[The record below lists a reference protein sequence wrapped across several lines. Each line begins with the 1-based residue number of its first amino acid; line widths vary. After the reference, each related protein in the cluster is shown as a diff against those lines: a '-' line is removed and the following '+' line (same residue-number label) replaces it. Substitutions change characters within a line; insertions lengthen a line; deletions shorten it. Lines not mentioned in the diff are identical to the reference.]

1 MQKKTVDMLTKD
13 SVSIET
19 TQTAVID
26 GTEYTLGVP
35 HRCAYVNSVQGRAL
49 LAEQEPED
57 VVAAVL
63 AMWGDTPTIV
73 EDERSMEEDGGQ
85 N

>member
-1 MQKKTVDMLTKD
+1 MVQRKSVDMLTHD
-13 SVSIET
+13 GVSIET
-19 TQTAVID
+19 TRTTMIEGV
-26 GTEYTLGVP
+26 EYTLGLP

-49 LAEQEPED
+49 LAEQEPAD

-63 AMWGDTPTIV
+63 AMWGDTPTV
-73 EDERSMEEDGGQ
+73 TEERTENG

>member
-19 TQTAVID
+19 TKTAVID
-26 GTEYTLGVP
+26 GTEYTLGLP
-35 HRCAYVNSVQGRAL
+35 HRCAYVNSLQGRAM
-49 LAEQEPED
+49 LAEQEPAD

-63 AMWGDTPTIV
+63 AMWGDTPTV
-73 EDERSMEEDGGQ
+73 EEPEGETE
-85 N
+85 NVN

>member
-1 MQKKTVDMLTKD
+1 MQKKSVDMLTKNGV
-13 SVSIET
+13 SVET

-26 GTEYTLGVP
+26 GTEYTLGLP

-63 AMWGDTPTIV
+63 AMWGDTPTV
-73 EDERSMEEDGGQ
+73 EEPEGEAE
-85 N
+85 NVN

>member
-1 MQKKTVDMLTKD
+1 MQKKSVDMLTKD

-26 GTEYTLGVP
+26 GTEYTLGLP
-35 HRCAYVNSVQGRAL
+35 HRCAYVNSLQGRAML
-49 LAEQEPED
+49 SEQEPAD

-73 EDERSMEEDGGQ
+73 EDEGEADEI
-85 N
+85 

>member
-1 MQKKTVDMLTKD
+1 MQKKSVDMLTKD

-26 GTEYTLGVP
+26 GTEYTLGLP
-35 HRCAYVNSVQGRAL
+35 HRCAYVNSLQGRAL

-63 AMWGDTPTIV
+63 AMWGDTPTV
-73 EDERSMEEDGGQ
+73 EEERSMEENGGQ
-85 N
+85 D

>member
-19 TQTAVID
+19 TKTAVID
-26 GTEYTLGVP
+26 GTEYTLGLP
-35 HRCAYVNSVQGRAL
+35 HRCAYVNSLQGRAM
-49 LAEQEPED
+49 LAELEPAD

-63 AMWGDTPTIV
+63 AMWGDTPTV
-73 EDERSMEEDGGQ
+73 EEPEGETE
-85 N
+85 NVN